1 VTAPT
6 SPTTTPVR
14 LFVGYRVVSRL
25 YFHLSVLYVI
35 LLTWDHG
42 PLAIA
47 AVLAAYGAT
56 LSVVG
61 PLTGRWVRTRGAGWS
76 LVVGESLKAAGLLLM
91 AVGGHLLAVALLAQV
106 LNGAGFGLAITADP
120 VAARSVVGGDVAAMG
135 QLQSS
140 TQSLMFLSVLVSG
153 VAGGFAFLVSERVP
167 LLAGAAAA
175 AAAAGIA
182 ALLGRHLAS
191 PGAATSA
198 PATAGSGATGG
209 AAGGTA
215 GSTVAGAATER
226 FRLLPVERTWVT
238 YYVLTR
244 GFMLGAFV
252 GLLPYQLYRVVEVSV
267 QGLALVLAAFSLA
280 AFVAARY
287 VNAGLTR
294 WGERPLAVG
303 TVVVLLAAF
312 ATFALTT
319 SLWASTVAMA
329 LMGAASGGVRPAAIA
344 RLSAVAR
351 DHRGGAIPGTVIGGM
366 ERAFGICNAAVIL
379 VGGVLIALADVRTAL
394 LACCVAYLGAHTVS
408 AALTRWSAGTGV
420 PANAVAGA
428 SATR

>member
-1 VTAPT
+1 MTAPT

-106 LNGAGFGLAITADP
+106 LNGAGFGLAIAADP

-198 PATAGSGATGG
+198 PATAGSG
-209 AAGGTA
+209 A

-420 PANAVAGA
+420 PENAVAGA